1 MPDMTQLSRA
11 ELFRRLHTEGSPLVL
26 PNAWDAASAALVERA
41 GAAAVATTSGAV
53 AWSLGAA
60 DGDRLPRAEL
70 VAAVRR
76 IAGTVSVP
84 VTADCESG
92 GPDPAG
98 VAETV
103 RQVLDAGA
111 VGVNLEDGGVPLR
124 PVGEQAERIAAARS
138 AADAL
143 GVPLFVNAR
152 VDVFFYK
159 VAERAERL
167 PETVRRATAYAEAGA
182 DGIFVPGVLA
192 PAVLTELVERIPLPV
207 NVLTGP
213 GGPTIAE
220 LAATGVRRISL
231 GTALAEA
238 AYGTAR
244 RAAAELLSTGTYGSL
259 TDAVAYPDMQALFPG
274 RS

>member
-11 ELFRRLHTEGSPLVL
+11 ELFRRLHTEGGPLVL

-60 DGDRLPRAEL
+60 DGDRLPWAEL
-70 VAAVRR
+70 AAAVRR

-152 VDVFFYK
+152 VDVFLYK
-159 VAERAERL
+159 VGERAERL

-238 AYGTAR
+238 AYATAR
-244 RAAAELLSTGTYGSL
+244 RAAAELLSTGTYDSL

>member
-1 MPDMTQLSRA
+1 MTQSSRA
-11 ELFRRLHTEGSPLVL
+11 ELFRRLHTEGGPLVL

-92 GPDPAG
+92 GPAPAAVG
-98 VAETV
+98 ETV

-124 PVGEQAERIAAARS
+124 PVAEQAGRIAAARA
-138 AADAL
+138 AADAV

-152 VDVFFYK
+152 VDVFLRQ
-159 VAERAERL
+159 VGERAERL
-167 PETVRRATAYAEAGA
+167 PETVRRARAYAEAGA
-182 DGIFVPGVLA
+182 DGIFVPGVLD
-192 PAVLTELVERIPLPV
+192 PAVLVELVGRIPLPV
-207 NVLTGP
+207 NVLAGP

-238 AYGTAR
+238 AYATAR
-244 RAAAELLSTGTYGSL
+244 RAAVELLSTGTYDSL
-259 TDAVAYPDMQALFPG
+259 ADGIAYPDMQALF
-274 RS
+274 

>member
-1 MPDMTQLSRA
+1 MTQTERA
-11 ELFRRLHTEGSPLVL
+11 ELFRRLHTEGGPLVL
-26 PNAWDAASAALVERA
+26 PNAWDAASAVLVEQA
-41 GAAAVATTSGAV
+41 GAKAVATTSGAV

-60 DGDRLPRAEL
+60 DGDRLPREEL

-76 IAGTVSVP
+76 IARAVSVP

-92 GPDPAG
+92 GPGPDD

-103 RQVLDAGA
+103 RQVIDAGA

-124 PVGEQAERIAAARS
+124 PVAEQAARIAAARA

-152 VDVFFYK
+152 VDVFLYK
-159 VAERAERL
+159 FGERAERL
-167 PETVRRATAYAEAGA
+167 PETLRRARAYADAGA
-182 DGIFVPGVLA
+182 DGIFVPGVLE
-192 PAVLTELVERIPLPV
+192 PSVLTELVGGIGLPV
-207 NVLTGP
+207 NVLAGP
-213 GGPTIAE
+213 GGPPIGA

-238 AYGTAR
+238 AYGVAR
-244 RAAAELLSTGTYGSL
+244 RAAAELLETGTY
-259 TDAVAYPDMQALFPG
+259 DALAGNVTYPEMQKLF
-274 RS
+274 